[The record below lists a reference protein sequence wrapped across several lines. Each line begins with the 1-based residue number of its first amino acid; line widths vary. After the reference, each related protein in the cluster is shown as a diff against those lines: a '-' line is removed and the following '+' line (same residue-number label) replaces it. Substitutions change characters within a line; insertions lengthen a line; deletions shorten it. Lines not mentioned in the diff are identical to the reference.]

1 MGCYN
6 VAVWRELTSRPTG
19 LSRMHFEH
27 PFKKKIHLKQDI
39 LWFITLELYYICFKP
54 EALSNACISKNF
66 NVQAVGW

>member
-39 LWFITLELYYICFKP
+39 LWFITLELY
-54 EALSNACISKNF
+54 
-66 NVQAVGW
+66 